1 MMNLNQLRVFYEAA
15 KAGSFTGAAKNLFIT
30 QPAVTAQM
38 KTLEDQCNLKLF
50 KKKGRKL
57 FLTDEGSTLYEYVR
71 RIFDYEKEV
80 EGVIEEL
87 RELKRG
93 ILRLG
98 TSKAYARYIMPFLIS
113 GFREA
118 YPHIKVYL
126 DEGSSLDMAHSL
138 LSLKNEV
145 AVIAKV
151 EDDPDITYLPFSQE
165 ELLLVLPPQH
175 PLGKKRSATVEDLVS
190 EPLIMKEL
198 GSGTRKKVNDL
209 FEKRRLAPNV
219 LMETSNTEFIKQ
231 LVQRGEGLS
240 FLVRDSVAAEIREK
254 KLATV
259 PLAGERPLLDVS
271 IAYLKD
277 QLLSHPARAFVELL
291 RTMAAKKSRDQG
303 IRKVMAEYLAKW
315 QQGNP

>member
-15 KAGSFTGAAKNLFIT
+15 RAGSFTVAAKSLFIT

-38 KTLEDQCNLKLF
+38 KSLEDQCNLKLF
-50 KKKGRKL
+50 KKKGRRL
-57 FLTDEGSTLYEYVR
+57 YLTDEGSTLFEYVR
-71 RIFDYEKEV
+71 KIFDYEKEV

-126 DEGSSLDMAHSL
+126 DEGSSLDMARSL

-165 ELLLVLPPQH
+165 ELLLVMPPQH
-175 PLGKKRSATVEDLVS
+175 PLGKKKTIPVEDLVR

-259 PLAGERPLLDVS
+259 PLTGERPLLDVS

-277 QLLSHPARAFVELL
+277 QHLSHPAKAFLDLL
-291 RTMAAKKSRDQG
+291 RTMAAKKSQDQG
-303 IRKVMAEYLAKW
+303 IRKVMAEFLAKW
-315 QQGNP
+315 QQGNS